1 MRADRKPSFRG
12 RVPHAP
18 SHNAVALAKSA
29 ASHGVPFSKRTRGGS
44 LNERLPFAP
53 PENWYEP
60 RSEGCGYR
68 VIVQPPGPGYRH
80 VVTVEEA
87 RQRLSEVPAEFIQ
100 PLEVLQFSRMT
111 RKKQSFPC
119 YGMQWGASL
128 YLYPIEESLVE
139 LYPRPPKPSQRIE
152 AQMYGGRWEHVGG
165 SAWRL
170 IWTEETVKDFYLNN
184 ILMHELGHLL
194 DDRNTSYVDRERFA
208 EWFAVQYGYLATRR
222 PRPASRKI
230 VRRHG

>member
-1 MRADRKPSFRG
+1 MRADHKPSFRG

-29 ASHGVPFSKRTRGGS
+29 TSHGVPFSKRTRGGS
-44 LNERLPFAP
+44 LNQRLPFAP

-60 RSEGCGYR
+60 HSNGNGFR
-68 VIVQPPGPGYRH
+68 VITQDPGPGYRH
-80 VVTVEEA
+80 VLTTDEVRE
-87 RQRLSEVPAEFIQ
+87 RLSRMPAEFIQ

-128 YLYPIEESLVE
+128 YLYPIEESLIE
-139 LYPRPPKPSQRIE
+139 IYPRPPKPAQRIE
-152 AQMYGGRWEHVGG
+152 AQMYGGRWEPLRG
-165 SAWRL
+165 SSWRL
-170 IWTEETVKDFYLNN
+170 IWTEHTVKDFYLNN

-208 EWFAVQYGYLATRR
+208 EWFAVQFGYLSTRR
-222 PRPASRKI
+222 VRTQRKT